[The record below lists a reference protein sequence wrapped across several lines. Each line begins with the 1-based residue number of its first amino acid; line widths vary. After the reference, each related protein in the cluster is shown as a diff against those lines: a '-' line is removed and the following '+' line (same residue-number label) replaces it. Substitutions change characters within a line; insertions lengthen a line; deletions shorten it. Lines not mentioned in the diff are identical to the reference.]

1 MDRLNAEQRAE
12 RVRALQRGFAMAEI
26 ECGKPKKLSLTGT
39 PLTLNE
45 KKNLNGVKEA
55 IRADEAREMKKDHH
69 QKVMLATTIA
79 VEAQDMVAGVTDE
92 DIACGE
98 FLAEALDSISY
109 VARSNARRFVFKR
122 TEVINKI
129 PNVIH
134 NGMGSELARQISA
147 EMHDPNRK
155 ITARERRIYSAAFPD
170 YDKKE
175 ERKTVMCTPLG
186 ARLILNWIA
195 IFGSEPFISGAPDL
209 TELIDYA
216 SIPQNWGSFKIDES
230 FEEEE
235 SLTGFDE
242 EETIQYQRRNPHES
256 SDRSAF
262 KYQLMN
268 DQRYTAICPLTKI
281 SDTRFLIASH
291 IKPYAACETRFE
303 KTDRDNGFLLAP
315 NADALFDKGYISFN
329 DEGVMLLSPKQG
341 INGSLLSKLGVDQKA
356 TVPIKSERTRE
367 YLAYHR
373 EFVFERD
380 LKKEQKCG

>member
-12 RVRALQRGFAMAEI
+12 RVRALQRGLAMSET

-45 KKNLNGVKEA
+45 KKNPNGVKET
-55 IRADEAREMKKDHH
+55 IRKYEAREMKKEHH
-69 QKVMLATTIA
+69 QKVMFDTAIA

-98 FLAEALDSISY
+98 FLAEALNSISY
-109 VARSNARRFVFKR
+109 VARSNARRFVLKR

-170 YDKKE
+170 YDKKKN

-186 ARLILNWIA
+186 ARLLLNWIA
-195 IFGSEPFISGAPDL
+195 IFGSEPFISGTPDL

-216 SIPQNWGSFKIDES
+216 SIPQNWGSFKIDEP
-230 FEEEE
+230 FEEEV

-281 SDTRFLIASH
+281 SDPRFLIASH

-329 DEGVMLLSPKQG
+329 DEGVMMLSPKQG
-341 INGSLLSKLGVDQKA
+341 INGALLSKLGVDQKA

-380 LKKEQKCG
+380 LKKEQK

>member
-1 MDRLNAEQRAE
+1 MMDRLNAEQRAE
-12 RVRALQRGFAMAEI
+12 RVRALQRGLAMAET

-45 KKNLNGVKEA
+45 KKNPNGVKET
-55 IRADEAREMKKDHH
+55 IRKYEAREMKKQHH
-69 QKVMLATTIA
+69 QKVMFDTAIA

-98 FLAEALDSISY
+98 FLAEALDSLSH

-129 PNVIH
+129 PNVIY

-155 ITARERRIYSAAFPD
+155 IKERERRIYNAAFPD
-170 YDKKE
+170 YDKKKE
-175 ERKTVMCTPLG
+175 GKTVMCTPLG

-195 IFGSEPFISGAPDL
+195 IFGSEPFISGTPDL

-216 SIPQNWGSFKIDES
+216 SIPQNWGSFELKQMI
-230 FEEEE
+230 EEEE
-235 SLTGFDE
+235 TLTCVDDE
-242 EETIQYQRRNPHES
+242 KVQYRQRDPNES

-262 KYQLMN
+262 KYQLLN
-268 DQRYTAICPLTKI
+268 DQRFTAVCPLTKI
-281 SDTRFLIASH
+281 SDKRFLIASH
-291 IKPYAACETRFE
+291 IKPYAACENRFE
-303 KTDRDNGFLLAP
+303 KTDRDNGFLLSP

-329 DEGVMLLSPKQG
+329 DEGVMMLSPKQG
-341 INGSLLSKLGVDQKA
+341 INGALLSKLGVDQKA

-380 LKKEQKCG
+380 LKKEQK